1 MVFFRRTQSDDD
13 PWLREKTWIFA
24 AGAVVALVG
33 MLSDTAWIVFIG
45 GVILLSGILIR
56 FLPRDERGD
65 ESGEAPGKGPGGGA
79 P

>member
-1 MVFFRRTQSDDD
+1 MVFFRRTQSTDD

-33 MLSDTAWIVFIG
+33 MLSDTGWVVIIG
-45 GVILLSGILIR
+45 AVILLSGILIR
-56 FLPRDERGD
+56 FLPRDERGAD
-65 ESGEAPGKGPGGGA
+65 SGDAPGEGPGEGT